1 MKDLIKE
8 IRGNEVELQ
17 GDNKGIQVYKA
28 LDNSVWYVVKNSE
41 VIFDLFP
48 ASSKHTNEVVI
59 LTEYDIS
66 EADND

>member
-41 VIFDLFP
+41 VIFDLLP

-66 EADND
+66 EAKDD

>member
-17 GDNKGIQVYKA
+17 GDNKGVQIYKT

-48 ASSKHTNEVVI
+48 ASSKHSNEVVI
-59 LTEYDIS
+59 LTEYDIN
-66 EADND
+66 EVTDD